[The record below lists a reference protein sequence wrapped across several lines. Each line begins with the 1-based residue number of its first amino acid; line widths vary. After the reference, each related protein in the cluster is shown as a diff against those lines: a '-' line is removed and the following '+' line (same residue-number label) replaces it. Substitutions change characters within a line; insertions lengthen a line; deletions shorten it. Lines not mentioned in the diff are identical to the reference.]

1 MTWGNKWSG
10 EGSNAVVY
18 VSPSTS
24 LTFTHTHT
32 HTLRKQKNRYTALQP
47 LTSGVV
53 SWIMV
58 TLNHGNDVHGVKAPG
73 WEIAV
78 GGAIVVVGLIF
89 VTVLGRRDGDSS
101 SASTKNNV
109 DEENNESPF
118 EPLLEQHK
126 IMGSLDCD
134 EGGDGGDDGDDS

>member
-10 EGSNAVVY
+10 EGSNTVVY
-18 VSPSTS
+18 VSLYLSN
-24 LTFTHTHT
+24 FFAHTHTHT
-32 HTLRKQKNRYTALQP
+32 HCANKKNRYTALQP

-126 IMGSLDCD
+126 IMGILDCD
-134 EGGDGGDDGDDS
+134 EGDGGDDGDG

>member
-1 MTWGNKWSG
+1 M
-10 EGSNAVVY
+10 
-18 VSPSTS
+18 
-24 LTFTHTHT
+24 
-32 HTLRKQKNRYTALQP
+32 QP

-101 SASTKNNV
+101 SSASTKNNV

-126 IMGSLDCD
+126 IMGILDCD

>member
-1 MTWGNKWSG
+1 
-10 EGSNAVVY
+10 
-18 VSPSTS
+18 
-24 LTFTHTHT
+24 
-32 HTLRKQKNRYTALQP
+32 
-47 LTSGVV
+47 
-53 SWIMV
+53 MV

-73 WEIAV
+73 WEIA
-78 GGAIVVVGLIF
+78 AVVRLLLYF
-89 VTVLGRRDGDSS
+89 TPVLGRRDGDSS

-126 IMGSLDCD
+126 IMGILDCD

>member
-1 MTWGNKWSG
+1 
-10 EGSNAVVY
+10 
-18 VSPSTS
+18 
-24 LTFTHTHT
+24 
-32 HTLRKQKNRYTALQP
+32 
-47 LTSGVV
+47 
-53 SWIMV
+53 MV

-126 IMGSLDCD
+126 IMGIIDD
-134 EGGDGGDDGDDS
+134 GDDGDKVV

>member
-18 VSPSTS
+18 VSLYLSN
-24 LTFTHTHT
+24 FYTHTHT
-32 HTLRKQKNRYTALQP
+32 HTAQTKKNRYTALQP

-101 SASTKNNV
+101 SSASTKNNV

-126 IMGSLDCD
+126 IMGILDCD
-134 EGGDGGDDGDDS
+134 EGDEGDGGDG

>member
-18 VSPSTS
+18 VSLYLSN
-24 LTFTHTHT
+24 FYTHTHCT
-32 HTLRKQKNRYTALQP
+32 NKKNRYTALQP

-126 IMGSLDCD
+126 IMGILDCD
-134 EGGDGGDDGDDS
+134 EGGDDGDDS